1 MTVSNRNIAD
11 RIGSFINI
19 VILVLLGFST
29 LYPFWYILMYS
40 LSSYRDT
47 LGKGAIFWPQGF
59 TLGTINTVM
68 QDPAFLRSYLNTIF
82 VVAVGTS
89 LSLIM
94 TALFA
99 YPLARKIRGARV
111 FNLFVYITMLFGG
124 GMIPTFYVVRLT
136 GLLDSLW
143 SLILPA
149 LISPFNVFI
158 MRSFFEGISGE
169 LIESASIDG
178 ASELLIFFRIIVPL
192 SLPVVATISL
202 FYAVGYW
209 NKFFDAIL
217 YIKSVDKRPLQLLLR
232 ELLVSVSNE
241 RFANM
246 MAGLSGEARAADV
259 APTTLKMATVTL
271 SVLPVMMIYPFVQ
284 KYFVKGVMLGA
295 VKG

>member
-1 MTVSNRNIAD
+1 MIT
-11 RIGSFINI
+11 
-19 VILVLLGFST
+19 
-29 LYPFWYILMYS
+29 
-40 LSSYRDT
+40 
-47 LGKGAIFWPQGF
+47 
-59 TLGTINTVM
+59 
-68 QDPAFLRSYLNTIF
+68 
-82 VVAVGTS
+82 
-89 LSLIM
+89 

-99 YPLARKIRGARV
+99 YPLARKIRGTRI
-111 FNLFVYITMLFGG
+111 FNTFIYITMLFGG
-124 GMIPTFYVVRLT
+124 GMIPTFYVVRMT

-143 SLILPA
+143 SLIIPA

-178 ASELLIFFRIIVPL
+178 ASELRIFVRIILPL

-209 NKFFDAIL
+209 NKFFDAII
-217 YIKSVDKRPLQLLLR
+217 YIRSVDKRPLQLLLR
-232 ELLVSVSNE
+232 ELLISVSNE
-241 RFANM
+241 RFAEM
-246 MAGLSGEARAADV
+246 IAGMSGEARAGDV

-271 SVLPVMMIYPFVQ
+271 SVLPVMMVYPFVQ